1 MGPLSED
8 DRRLFI
14 TQSVSQSIKDYKYVI
29 NPEILELTEGFTGAD
44 MSLLIQKLV
53 RNMYNNGK
61 KEQQYEVNEALKRI
75 LTEGQVK
82 KSVSNNEL
90 IMYNR
95 WQSSAC
101 ISN

>member
-8 DRRLFI
+8 DRRLFV
-14 TQSVSQSIKDYKYVI
+14 TQSVTRSVKDYEYII

-53 RNMYNNGK
+53 RNMYNNGR
-61 KEQQYEVNEALKRI
+61 KEQQFEVNEALKRI
-75 LTEGQVK
+75 LIEGQIK

-101 ISN
+101 NSN